1 MTNILENRSNYIIIK
16 EYNLIKLYS
25 YKSLVSIYNLETKI
39 FEDIPYTYRDVYGN
53 SCSRSK
59 TTTRHQNK
67 FKKFI
72 DSNF

>member
-1 MTNILENRSNYIIIK
+1 MNTILENRSNYIIIK

-53 SCSRSK
+53 ACSHSM
-59 TTTRHQNK
+59 TTARHINK